1 MIMQKIS
8 LKEAYD
14 RLKEVQ
20 NDYCEASFLEESA
33 KGEEKNILQNKM
45 EAAIIRTKII
55 FDDCPELS
63 NLVDDFSFS
72 PNYFKSNLNLL
83 ISKLSAINMK
93 E

>member
-1 MIMQKIS
+1 MSNIN
-8 LKEAYD
+8 LKEAYN
-14 RLKEVQ
+14 RLKEAQ

-33 KGEEKNILQNKM
+33 KGEEKIILQKKM

-63 NLVDDFSFS
+63 NHVDDFSFT
-72 PNYFKSNLNLL
+72 PNYFKSDLNQL
-83 ISKLSAINMK
+83 INKLSALVFD